1 MKRSVLRLITR
12 GVLVLLLLAQ
22 WSIVSHACLLAGSRL
37 QGQAG
42 ATQVADQA
50 AAAIASMDAEA
61 SSMIDCASMDGMS
74 AYTQDALCAE
84 HCAYGDQGDRS
95 AASAVPP
102 IVLSV
107 AYFLN
112 AAPAVCPPR
121 RSPAERAHALAL
133 GSPPHA
139 ILHCVRRT

>member
-12 GVLVLLLLAQ
+12 GVLVMLLLAQ
-22 WSIVSHACLLAGSRL
+22 WSIVSHACTLASSRL
-37 QGQAG
+37 QGGAG
-42 ATQVADQA
+42 ATLMADQA
-50 AAAIASMDAEA
+50 VAALASLGAEA
-61 SSMIDCASMDGMS
+61 LALSDCASMEGMS
-74 AYTQDALCAE
+74 AYTQDAICAE
-84 HCAYGDQGDRS
+84 HCGYGDQGDRS

-102 IVLSV
+102 IILSV

-112 AAPAVCPPR
+112 VAPAVCPPR
-121 RSPAERAHALAL
+121 RSSAEQAHALVL